1 MSKVI
6 GHIVSIRGLVCDVEL
21 IGERPVLNELLTV
34 KSTNNDSTTEVE
46 VIGYPGA
53 HTVRCLNIAAS
64 AVVCY
69 GSNVTAPGATSSLPV
84 GQ

>member
-53 HTVRCLNIAAS
+53 HTVRCLNIAGS

-69 GSNVTAPGATSSLPV
+69 
-84 GQ
+84 